1 MQVVLVALFLIG
13 KKIVREVI
21 NDINISVWIKKKH
34 SHSQTQSTNFL
45 RTEMIDLSQL
55 TEEQLNELELQ
66 IQKHKEQQK
75 VKDALENLKGYRVTF
90 YMRFDPEKH
99 KDNDMLTDDGELDPN
114 IFADYLCDNLV
125 TDLIRNFE
133 LYGYEDVSYPIVEI
147 STEEEIEH
155 QF

>member
-1 MQVVLVALFLIG
+1 MQ
-13 KKIVREVI
+13 
-21 NDINISVWIKKKH
+21 
-34 SHSQTQSTNFL
+34 SQTQSTNFL

-75 VKDALENLKGYRVTF
+75 VKDALENLKGYKVTF
-90 YMRFDPEKH
+90 YVRFDPEKH
-99 KDNDMLTDDGELDPN
+99 KDNDMLTDDGELDPG

-147 STEEEIEH
+147 ATEEEIEH

>member
-1 MQVVLVALFLIG
+1 MMVVLLHLMILWNV
-13 KKIVREVI
+13 
-21 NDINISVWIKKKH
+21 S
-34 SHSQTQSTNFL
+34 NFTSNNT

-75 VKDALENLKGYRVTF
+75 VKDALENLKGYKVTF
-90 YMRFDPEKH
+90 YVRFDPEKH
-99 KDNDMLTDDGELDPN
+99 KDDDMLTDDGELDPG

-125 TDLIRNFE
+125 TDLIRNFD
-133 LYGYEDVSYPIVEI
+133 LNGYEDVSYPIVEI
-147 STEEEIEH
+147 ATEEEIEH

>member
-1 MQVVLVALFLIG
+1 
-13 KKIVREVI
+13 
-21 NDINISVWIKKKH
+21 
-34 SHSQTQSTNFL
+34 
-45 RTEMIDLSQL
+45 MIDLSQL

-75 VKDALENLKGYRVTF
+75 VKDALENLKGYKVTF
-90 YMRFDPEKH
+90 YVRFDPEKH
-99 KDNDMLTDDGELDPN
+99 KDNDMLTDDGELDPG

-147 STEEEIEH
+147 ATEEEIEH

>member
-1 MQVVLVALFLIG
+1 LLLLMP
-13 KKIVREVI
+13 
-21 NDINISVWIKKKH
+21 
-34 SHSQTQSTNFL
+34 STNSL
-45 RTEMIDLSQL
+45 RTEMIDLTQL

-99 KDNDMLTDDGELDPN
+99 KDNDMLTDDGELDPG

-125 TDLIRNFE
+125 TDLVRDFE

-147 STEEEIEH
+147 ATEEEIKH